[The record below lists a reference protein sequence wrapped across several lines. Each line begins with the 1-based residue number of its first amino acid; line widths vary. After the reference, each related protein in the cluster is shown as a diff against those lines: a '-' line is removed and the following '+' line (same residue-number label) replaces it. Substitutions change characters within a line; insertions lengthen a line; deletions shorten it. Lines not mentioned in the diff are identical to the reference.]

1 METPWKP
8 VENPGLNH
16 KPTIVTIGQF
26 RSNSKLYLFSIS
38 SILSMPCRVSPS
50 PRLPKPYCEILP
62 KSAEA
67 GEGFVTN
74 SHLMK
79 IEKKQRWIHIDPT
92 QKKWPAT
99 ATQIAHAFVLRS
111 CSKGEPGIRL
121 PLSIPVAALQKLQ
134 EESGGKKNN
143 LGEKDV
149 KRWKSISRSK
159 EKRGSTWISLY
170 HFCFGGVRFGGI
182 RIQSCQQQESDE
194 KARLVTEP
202 ECPLKTY
209 WPSDQSAIQKI

>member
-1 METPWKP
+1 
-8 VENPGLNH
+8 
-16 KPTIVTIGQF
+16 
-26 RSNSKLYLFSIS
+26 
-38 SILSMPCRVSPS
+38 MPCRVSPL

-67 GEGFVTN
+67 GEGFATN

-79 IEKKQRWIHIDPT
+79 IEKKQRWTHIDPT
-92 QKKWPAT
+92 QKKS
-99 ATQIAHAFVLRS
+99 HMHS
-111 CSKGEPGIRL
+111 S
-121 PLSIPVAALQKLQ
+121 SDPVPRVSLASGCHWVSQLQHFRNSRKNLVAK
-134 EESGGKKNN
+134 ENN

-149 KRWKSISRSK
+149 KRWKRISRSK

-170 HFCFGGVRFGGI
+170 HVCFGGSVFGGI
-182 RIQSCQQQESDE
+182 RIQSCQQHESDE

-209 WPSDQSAIQKI
+209 WPSDQPSKKYRMLKTLNCELSGSFPAFIALPVSKFQTIAVLTVIQQS